1 MQRLLKRVGNTHV
14 LHKYV
19 LPVAVL
25 SAAMLVAVIVPLLW
39 STWQADRT
47 AFERQERLVNLA
59 VTRLRTSIA
68 HDQESSAVWDDAVRN
83 VAKRDTA
90 WMDANLGVWMHTYF
104 GHDGAFIL
112 DPRDRPI
119 FSSFD
124 GTVIDNS
131 QFANLEPAILPMVA
145 ALRDKLRRSDMS
157 DVNDRVLTPGVSDI
171 SLFWG
176 RPAII
181 SVKPIVSDT
190 GKIEQTPGEEYLH
203 IAVRLLDG
211 DVLKDLAKEYLLDG
225 LRFAPTEDAVN
236 GEASIALHTSGGE
249 TLGYVAW
256 RPHRPGSEVAGR
268 ITPVLAAVFVVVA
281 TILGLLL
288 VAVRKRSLKLVS
300 SEFTI
305 RHLAFHD
312 TLTGLP
318 NRVHF
323 EETLDREIGRARN
336 GQSQLAVLYLDLDR
350 FKQVN
355 DSLGHPAGDQL
366 IVQFANRLKLLT
378 EPGDFVARVGG
389 DEFTIILPRATNSER
404 LSGFCSRIID
414 AVRRPFEVDGSQVF
428 IGISVGVACAPTDG
442 FDRIELTRKADI
454 ALYHAKSAGR
464 SRYAIFSEGMDAA
477 IQRRRTVERDL
488 RAALV
493 SGNQLEAYFQ
503 PICSAESGT
512 IVGAEALMRWIHPE
526 SGFIPPDVFIPVA
539 EESGLIEKIGEVVL
553 RQACDA
559 ASRWPIETVAVNV
572 SAIELRNPGFATRVA
587 ATLMA
592 TGLQPHRLE
601 LEVTESAIVDDSGSA
616 QENIA
621 ALRELGVAIAI
632 DDFGTGFSSL
642 GRLQHL
648 DVDRIKIDRSF
659 INGFG
664 KSGSNE
670 AIVKAIVD
678 LARAVGLATTAEGV
692 ETRAQQERL
701 MEIGCDHLQ
710 GYLLG
715 KPMRRADMEQLLIP
729 PRVIDAH
736 WA

>member
-1 MQRLLKRVGNTHV
+1 
-14 LHKYV
+14 
-19 LPVAVL
+19 
-25 SAAMLVAVIVPLLW
+25 
-39 STWQADRT
+39 
-47 AFERQERLVNLA
+47 
-59 VTRLRTSIA
+59 
-68 HDQESSAVWDDAVRN
+68 
-83 VAKRDTA
+83 
-90 WMDANLGVWMHTYF
+90 
-104 GHDGAFIL
+104 
-112 DPRDRPI
+112 
-119 FSSFD
+119 
-124 GTVIDNS
+124 
-131 QFANLEPAILPMVA
+131 
-145 ALRDKLRRSDMS
+145 
-157 DVNDRVLTPGVSDI
+157 
-171 SLFWG
+171 
-176 RPAII
+176 
-181 SVKPIVSDT
+181 
-190 GKIEQTPGEEYLH
+190 
-203 IAVRLLDG
+203 
-211 DVLKDLAKEYLLDG
+211 
-225 LRFAPTEDAVN
+225 
-236 GEASIALHTSGGE
+236 
-249 TLGYVAW
+249 
-256 RPHRPGSEVAGR
+256 
-268 ITPVLAAVFVVVA
+268 
-281 TILGLLL
+281 
-288 VAVRKRSLKLVS
+288 
-300 SEFTI
+300 
-305 RHLAFHD
+305 
-312 TLTGLP
+312 
-318 NRVHF
+318 
-323 EETLDREIGRARN
+323 
-336 GQSQLAVLYLDLDR
+336 
-350 FKQVN
+350 
-355 DSLGHPAGDQL
+355 
-366 IVQFANRLKLLT
+366 
-378 EPGDFVARVGG
+378 
-389 DEFTIILPRATNSER
+389 
-404 LSGFCSRIID
+404 
-414 AVRRPFEVDGSQVF
+414 
-428 IGISVGVACAPTDG
+428 
-442 FDRIELTRKADI
+442 
-454 ALYHAKSAGR
+454 
-464 SRYAIFSEGMDAA
+464 
-477 IQRRRTVERDL
+477 VERDL

-503 PICSAESGT
+503 PICAAESGT

-642 GRLQHL
+642 ARLQHL

-692 ETRAQQERL
+692 ETPAQQERL